1 MTPHQSLPCRA
12 ISLRSLLMA
21 AALFAVSATAAAVV
35 TETAERPT
43 LRIQTVDGTDWDLA
57 NQRGDWV
64 VVNFWATW
72 CSPCLA
78 EMPDLDE
85 FDQSRDDVTVI
96 GLAFEEI
103 GLDDLRSFL
112 EKHPVKYPIA
122 WVDTWNPPADF
133 AEPRGLPTTYLIDPQ
148 GRLARQFIGP
158 ITGKMLAQAIETAAD
173 AAAEDVEEDGEVEP
187 DAAIEA
193 PSTEQAAGE

>member
-1 MTPHQSLPCRA
+1 GSRMTPHQSLPCRA

-21 AALFAVSATAAAVV
+21 AALLAVSATAAAVV

-112 EKHPVKYPIA
+112 EKHPVKYTTG
-122 WVDTWNPPADF
+122 WVETRTSPSRAGCRPP
-133 AEPRGLPTTYLIDPQ
+133 T
-148 GRLARQFIGP
+148 
-158 ITGKMLAQAIETAAD
+158 
-173 AAAEDVEEDGEVEP
+173 
-187 DAAIEA
+187 
-193 PSTEQAAGE
+193 